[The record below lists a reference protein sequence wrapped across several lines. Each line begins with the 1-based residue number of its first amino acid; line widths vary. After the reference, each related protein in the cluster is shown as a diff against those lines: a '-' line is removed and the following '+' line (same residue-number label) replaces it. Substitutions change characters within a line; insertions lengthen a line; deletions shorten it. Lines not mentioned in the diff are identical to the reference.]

1 MAWLQSWAG
10 RRDGSVSG
18 RPHRPELSGLA
29 PGLALIFDMDGVLID
44 SNPVHREA
52 WEIYNR
58 RFGLETTEA
67 MHESMYGR
75 RNDEIVRTFFG
86 ELPPGEAFSRGAEKE
101 KLYRELMGGRIESFL
116 VPGLRK
122 FLETYRDAPM
132 AVASNGERENV
143 ALILDGS
150 GLRGYFRIALDG
162 HQVQNP
168 KPHPEIYLR
177 AAKGL
182 GVPPSNCIVLEDSHS
197 GVAAARA
204 AGMRVIGLRTTH
216 GYLPGTD
223 LNVDNF
229 MSGDLT
235 KWLAAQTC
243 AV

>member
-162 HQVQNP
+162 QFQVQNP
-168 KPHPEIYLR
+168 KPHPGDAPEVNIRSPRGWGFR
-177 AAKGL
+177 ALQLHRIGRL
-182 GVPPSNCIVLEDSHS
+182 YS
-197 GVAAARA
+197 GVAAARR
-204 AGMRVIGLRTTH
+204 GDE
-216 GYLPGTD
+216 GYRSPYSP
-223 LNVDNF
+223 
-229 MSGDLT
+229 M
-235 KWLAAQTC
+235 ATC
-243 AV
+243 LEPT